1 MRAVFVVVPDV
12 DPQDPLEVA
21 AAEERVRGL
30 LPIDPAHGGLQQVVV
45 VAGGG
50 FGVVLVDLLFGQ
62 PGLAVVAVWVL
73 ARAVELPGPNPWLPL
88 DTVAGFTDAVCAA
101 LEAVAAVLLAV
112 AAARWP
118 RGPRVHHP
126 ALVAAASAAAL
137 LLAAILAAAGVA
149 LATDGFT
156 SVTRAGGPLP
166 VHPRPGTV
174 TTVTYCT
181 QHGSGLA
188 MDVYEPPATAARPAP
203 VALYVH
209 GGGFTLGDRK
219 LRGLGATLANHTGAL
234 LPRLRAALNQRGFV
248 VASIDYRL
256 PPLSPWP
263 AQIQDA
269 KCAVRFLRAHA
280 GALGVDPARI
290 GVWGSSGGG
299 TLVALLGLAGPQAGF
314 DHGPYAEQPS
324 GVQAVVDM
332 FGPSDLTN
340 LTDSSPFDRLVAR
353 LALGNSASV
362 RHAASPLSYAGAAGG
377 PPFLILHGSEDKD
390 MPPRQS
396 RQLAA
401 RLHAAEVPVRL
412 VLVQGAGHG
421 LDDPSQWPTPTR
433 SPTWSPTSSP
443 ERWEA
448 ASGRPVGPDAGQL
461 ATSLTHDQ
469 GRVHGAVDAWQAPP
483 HRARGAV
490 ALRRPRAN

>member
-1 MRAVFVVVPDV
+1 MTETVTTTATRTQPTGRRRRGPLLLVATVCSLGGAAVYLAVLPALVQANLAYGVLFAAAGVAQVGLAVGLLAAPARRR
-12 DPQDPLEVA
+12 LVA
-21 AAEERVRGL
+21 AAA
-30 LPIDPAHGGLQQVVV
+30 IS
-45 VAGGG
+45 
-50 FGVVLVDLLFGQ
+50 
-62 PGLAVVAVWVL
+62 LAVVAAWVL
-73 ARAVELPGPNPWLPL
+73 AHAVELPGPNPWLPL

-118 RGPRVHHP
+118 RGSRVRRP
-126 ALVAAASAAAL
+126 ALVAAASAPAL

-156 SVTRAGGPLP
+156 SVTKAGGPLP
-166 VHPRPGTV
+166 AHPGPGTV

-280 GALGVDPARI
+280 SALGVDPARI
-290 GVWGSSGGG
+290 GAWGSSGGG
-299 TLVALLGLAGPQAGF
+299 TLVSLLGLAGPQAGF

-340 LTDSSPFDRLVAR
+340 LTDSAPFDRLVAR
-353 LALGNSASV
+353 LALGDSAGV
-362 RHAASPLSYAGAAGG
+362 RHAASPLSYADAAGG
-377 PPFLILHGSEDKD
+377 PPFLILHGTDDQD

-401 RLHAAEVPVRL
+401 RLHAAGVPVRL

-421 LDDPSQWPTPTR
+421 LDNPSQWPTPDQLTDLVADFLTR
-433 SPTWSPTSSP
+433 TLGGS
-443 ERWEA
+443 
-448 ASGRPVGPDAGQL
+448 
-461 ATSLTHDQ
+461 
-469 GRVHGAVDAWQAPP
+469 
-483 HRARGAV
+483 
-490 ALRRPRAN
+490 